1 MGILGGAFNPPH
13 VGHLVCAQEAW
24 SQLGLDVVWLMP
36 VGEAPHRELD
46 GDPGAA
52 VRVALCEEAV
62 EGDPRLEV
70 SRVEVDRDGP
80 SYTSDTLRALRTRGE
95 EDDDLTL
102 ILGAD
107 QAASLRDWNE
117 PAEVLALARLAVASR
132 AGVDRDAVLRSLEGL
147 EAAHGS
153 GSAAERVEFFDMPRI
168 DVSSSLVRER
178 AASGRPIR
186 YFVPERVATAI
197 DRGGLYGA
205 GAVPAGRA
213 AGRGAAAG

>member
-24 SQLGLDVVWLMP
+24 WQLGLDLVSLVP
-36 VGEAPHRELD
+36 VGLAPHRTLEA
-46 GDPGAA
+46 DPGAS
-52 VRVALCEEAV
+52 VRFALCEEAV

-80 SYTSDTLRALRTRGE
+80 SYTSHTLLELRSRAGE
-95 EDDDLTL
+95 DDLTL

-107 QAASLRDWNE
+107 QAASLRDWHE

-132 AGVDRDAVLRSLEGL
+132 GGVDRDAVLSGLEGL
-147 EAAHGS
+147 TAADGS
-153 GSAAERVEFFDMPRI
+153 GPAVDQLDFFDMPRI

-186 YFVPERVATAI
+186 YLVPERVASMI
-197 DRGGLYGA
+197 DQQRLYGA
-205 GAVPAGRA
+205 TT
-213 AGRGAAAG
+213 GAARA